1 MATIEKPSIKSIKLQ
16 QQAQLTKLQLK
27 AEAEMEMLDTMR
39 EYMKALEK
47 LSKTIAMRK
56 LRKYLGNNPS
66 PFLVAGA
73 TGSVQDIPED
83 QIRQIYASFS
93 TLLVETE
100 SLSKKY
106 DMMSEQITTEISD
119 VIKEFGKQ
127 KTVSL
132 KKHIEF
138 AAKYQG
144 EITTAF
150 EELEK
155 HKLLYDKASKE
166 SDLAQKKYEDA
177 LKKPK
182 SGLQSLKTM
191 VTGKDAA
198 SVVQKLKTK
207 AKQKSKTLDEARNI
221 YLLSLQGYNRLLQLY
236 EKEDLPNLM
245 QKLDGKYY
253 ETVQTLV
260 NSFSKFQEEVSTCG
274 VKSSEVIKQKASLI
288 SREKDVSQF
297 LADNN
302 TIFKESSELQF
313 EPVGL
318 DQTKELVV
326 DEFSK
331 ISLGKHMGELIAS
344 DELIASLQAIKEAEM
359 SGAKHLVEVYT
370 NAPQTGNPAASM
382 ELIQDIQNSLDL
394 FKCQRAKYGVQIEA
408 LKKLNVVPIM
418 PPKPETVVSPNG
430 TITNLKQTASV
441 LYAYTAENEG
451 DVTVAEGDEVEIVE
465 TATENEGWVKVRVLK
480 TSEIGLIP
488 ANYIQIKVQQPPP
501 TLNLPASGSK
511 FVEAVYDYSGTEDG
525 ELSFKV
531 GDQIECIDGI
541 NAEEEWWEG
550 KLARTGEVGVFP
562 ILFTKGWEAVAASV
576 QAEPAPAQKRPVSV
590 LLSKRQSGM
599 NFKADQSSVKSLQL
613 RNEPTLFEV
622 QTATVLYQY
631 DATCDGELSLQVGEV
646 IKILSKD
653 TGNEMWWVGQG
664 KHGKGEFPS
673 NYVRIIEN
681 SIKVKALYDF
691 SSSTPG
697 ELSFKAGD
705 ILNVV
710 QSNDVD
716 WWDGEINGISG
727 AFPANYVEK
736 IQ

>member
-1 MATIEKPSIKSIKLQ
+1 MATLEKPSIRTIKLQ
-16 QQAQLTKLQLK
+16 QQAQLTRLQLK

-39 EYMKALEK
+39 EYMKARSELEHQHSKGLEK
-47 LSKTIAMRK
+47 LSKTLAIRK

-66 PFLVAGA
+66 PFFVNGT
-73 TGSVQDIPED
+73 TGSAQDAPDE

-100 SLSKKY
+100 SLSRKY
-106 DMMSEQITTEISD
+106 DTMSEQITNDISD

-127 KTVSL
+127 KAVSL
-132 KKHIEF
+132 KKNIEF
-138 AAKYQG
+138 AAKYQQ
-144 EITTAF
+144 EIITAF
-150 EELEK
+150 EEMEK
-155 HKLLYDKASKE
+155 YKLSYDKASKE

-198 SVVQKLKTK
+198 SVVQKL
-207 AKQKSKTLDEARNI
+207 
-221 YLLSLQGYNRLLQLY
+221 Y
-236 EKEDLPNLM
+236 EKDDMPTLM

-260 NSFSKFQEEVSTCG
+260 NSFAKFQEEVSSSG
-274 VKSSEVIKQKASLI
+274 VKCADTIKQKAGLI
-288 SREKDVSQF
+288 NREKDVTQF

-302 TIFKESSELQF
+302 SIFRETSELQF
-313 EPVGL
+313 EAVGL
-318 DQTKELVV
+318 DQIKELVV

-331 ISLGKHMGELIAS
+331 ISLGRHMGELIAS
-344 DELIASLQAIKEAEM
+344 DELIASLQAIKEAELN
-359 SGAKHLVEVYT
+359 GAKHLVEVYT
-370 NAPQTGNPAASM
+370 NSPQTGNPAASV

-394 FKCQRAKYGVQIEA
+394 FKCQRAKYGVQIDT
-408 LKKLNVVPIM
+408 LKKLNVAPIM
-418 PPKPETVVSPNG
+418 PPKPEPVVSQSETVSNA
-430 TITNLKQTASV
+430 KQTAKV
-441 LYAYTAENEG
+441 IYAYTAENEG

-465 TATENEGWVKVRVLK
+465 NAVDNEGWIKVRLVK

-488 ANYIQIKVQQPPP
+488 ANYVEIKVQQPVA
-501 TLNLPASGSK
+501 TLAVPSQTGSK
-511 FVEAVYDYSGTEDG
+511 NVEAVYDYSGTEEG

-541 NAEEEWWEG
+541 NADEEWWEG
-550 KLARTGEVGVFP
+550 KLVRTGEVGVFP
-562 ILFTKGWEAVAASV
+562 ILFTKGWELVAASV
-576 QAEPAPAQKRPVSV
+576 QSEPVPAQKRPVSV

-599 NFKADQSSVKSLQL
+599 NFKLDQSSVKSLQL

-622 QTATVLYQY
+622 QQATVLYQY
-631 DATCDGELSLQVGEV
+631 DATCDGELSLSVGEV

-673 NYVRIIEN
+673 NYVRMIEN

-691 SSSTPG
+691 TSTTPG
-697 ELSFKAGD
+697 ELSFKVGD
-705 ILNVV
+705 VLNVS

-716 WWDGEINGISG
+716 WWDGEINGVSG

>member
-39 EYMKALEK
+39 EYMK
-47 LSKTIAMRK
+47 
-56 LRKYLGNNPS
+56 
-66 PFLVAGA
+66 
-73 TGSVQDIPED
+73 
-83 QIRQIYASFS
+83 
-93 TLLVETE
+93 
-100 SLSKKY
+100 
-106 DMMSEQITTEISD
+106 
-119 VIKEFGKQ
+119 
-127 KTVSL
+127 
-132 KKHIEF
+132 HIEF
-138 AAKYQG
+138 AVKYQT

-155 HKLLYDKASKE
+155 HKMLYDKASKE

-221 YLLSLQGYNRLLQLY
+221 YLLSLQGYNRLVQLY

-260 NSFSKFQEEVSTCG
+260 NSFSKFQEEVSTSG
-274 VKSSEVIKQKASLI
+274 LTTSETIKQKASLI
-288 SREKDVSQF
+288 NREKDLSQF

-302 TIFKESSELQF
+302 TIFKETSDIQF

-331 ISLGKHMGELIAS
+331 ISLGKHLGELIAH
-344 DELIASLQAIKEAEM
+344 DDLIASLQAIKEAEL
-359 SGAKHLVEVYT
+359 SGAKHLVDVYT
-370 NAPQTGNPAASM
+370 NAPQTGNPNASM

-394 FKCQRAKYGVQIEA
+394 FKCQRAKFGIQIET
-408 LKKLNVVPIM
+408 LKKLNVAPIM
-418 PPKPETVVSPNG
+418 PPKPEAVTSSNG
-430 TITNLKQTASV
+430 AATSMKQIASV
-441 LYAYTAENEG
+441 LYPYTAENEG
-451 DVTVAEGDEVEIVE
+451 DLTVLEGDEVEIVE
-465 TATENEGWVKVRVLK
+465 TNSENPGWIKVKVIK
-480 TSEIGLIP
+480 TSEVGLIP
-488 ANYIQIKVQQPPP
+488 ANYIQVKVQQPLPSI
-501 TLNLPASGSK
+501 NLPLSGSK
-511 FVEAVYDYSGTEDG
+511 MVEAVYDYSGTEEG

-550 KLARTGEVGVFP
+550 KLVRTGEIGVFP

-576 QAEPAPAQKRPVSV
+576 QAEPAPAQKRPVSM

-599 NFKADQSSVKSLQL
+599 NFKTDQSSVKSLPL

-646 IKILSKD
+646 IKVLSKD

-673 NYVRIIEN
+673 NYVRINEN
-681 SIKVKALYDF
+681 PIKVKALYDF
-691 SSSTPG
+691 TSSTPG

-705 ILNVV
+705 VLNVV

-716 WWDGEINGISG
+716 WWDGEINGMSG